1 MYFVLVLAAALLS
14 SEPQPAY
21 IDAGHSEVT
30 VQNDPVALL
39 KAFNRRWAHE
49 DSPPVEVR
57 QVALEEAEKGLAFT
71 YPSAYRD
78 AILAVGLP
86 QPTADLWD
94 AIGEEPGLPDLSDF
108 LLPDEIVEAVRDWSP
123 MGYPTDLAPFATDS
137 QGNLLSFRR
146 GDPTDAVYIWDHD
159 FGTVETVAPS
169 FVAFLEAYCRLPE
182 SEA

>member
-1 MYFVLVLAAALLS
+1 MKFILVLAVALLS
-14 SEPQPAY
+14 GEPQPAQ
-21 IDAGHSEVT
+21 IDAGHCEVT

-39 KAFNRRWAHE
+39 KAFNRRWAHT

-57 QVALEEAEKGLAFT
+57 QVALEEAEKDLGFT

-108 LLPDEIVEAVRDWSP
+108 LPPDDIVEAVREWSP
-123 MGYPTDLAPFATDS
+123 MGYPADLAPFATDS

-146 GDPTDAVYIWDHD
+146 DDQTDAVYIWDHD
-159 FGTVETVAPS
+159 FGTVEAVAPS
-169 FVAFLEAYCRLPE
+169 FVDFLEAYCRLSM

>member
-1 MYFVLVLAAALLS
+1 MNFVLVLSAALLIG
-14 SEPQPAY
+14 EPQPTY
-21 IDAGHSEVT
+21 IDAGHCEVA

-39 KAFNRRWAHE
+39 KAFNRRWAQA

-57 QVALEEAEKGLAFT
+57 QAALEEAEKGQGFT
-71 YPSAYRD
+71 YPSAYRN

-94 AIGEEPGLPDLSDF
+94 AIGDEPGLPDLSDF
-108 LLPDEIVEAVRDWSP
+108 LIPDDIAEAVRDWSP

-146 GDPTDAVYIWDHD
+146 GDQTDAVYIWDHD
-159 FGTVETVAPS
+159 FGTVEAVAPS